1 MKLRVWLACMTA
13 VISTCGSYASATA
26 QESASSTPPAAKLT
40 PGPEMAALFKILGH
54 GAAWKG
60 ELPAGAL
67 GPNYPAMTSKG
78 KASCASIVDGFWC
91 LCELQ
96 DTMGSGK
103 NAVTFRGHMTV
114 GYDLGTKS
122 YRATLV
128 DNSGVLT
135 SYNGQMGDG
144 TFTLETPEPVS
155 IMGTMMKDRLTFTA
169 GPSGV
174 ATTVKDEHQGADGAW
189 TTFETDHL
197 TPATATHNTKKA
209 SATTTTGKAK

>member
-1 MKLRVWLACMTA
+1 MKLRAWLACMTV
-13 VISTCGSYASATA
+13 VISTSGSPASATA
-26 QESASSTPPAAKLT
+26 QESTSSGSPAPAKVT

-67 GPNYPAMTSKG
+67 GPNYPAMTSHG
-78 KASCASIVDGFWC
+78 KASCAPIVDGFWC

-169 GPSGV
+169 GPNGL

-189 TTFETDHL
+189 STFETDHL
-197 TPATATHNTKKA
+197 TPAAPAHHPTKA
-209 SATTTTGKAK
+209 SGTTGKAK

>member
-1 MKLRVWLACMTA
+1 M
-13 VISTCGSYASATA
+13 ASV
-26 QESASSTPPAAKLT
+26 
-40 PGPEMAALFKILGH
+40 FKILGR
-54 GAAWKG
+54 GATWKG

-67 GPNYPAMTSKG
+67 GPNYPAMTSHG
-78 KASCASIVDGFWC
+78 KASCAPAVDGFWC

-135 SYNGQMGDG
+135 LYNGQMSDG
-144 TFTLETPEPVS
+144 SFTLETPEPVS
-155 IMGTMMKDRLTFTA
+155 MMGTMMKDRLTFTA
-169 GPSGV
+169 GPSGA

-189 TTFETDHL
+189 TTFETDRL
-197 TPATATHNTKKA
+197 TPTTTTHHTAK
-209 SATTTTGKAK
+209 SSTTTGKAK